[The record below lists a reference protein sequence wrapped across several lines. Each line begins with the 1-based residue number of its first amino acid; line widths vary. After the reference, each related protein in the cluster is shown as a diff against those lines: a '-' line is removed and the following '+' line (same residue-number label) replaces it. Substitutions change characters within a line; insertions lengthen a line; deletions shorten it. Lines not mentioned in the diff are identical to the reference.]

1 MSIRGLKYLEK
12 SFENTNKDYKIF
24 QKINEPIFNT
34 VVSDRKCQELYLLG
48 HGSKGTFT
56 VSTNKTKNNY
66 EINYLEY
73 KDKPKKRVIA
83 QLHCA
88 GTHHGINNESLVD
101 LLAIEKDNSYIAN
114 GYIIFINVWQYCA
127 KMLKKSK

>member
-56 VSTNKTKNNY
+56 VSTDKIKKNC

-88 GTHHGINNESLVD
+88 GTHHGINNKSLVD
-101 LLAIEKDNSYIAN
+101 LLAIEKDNSYVAN